1 MHQAERKKHILD
13 ILSRRPLA
21 SVDELVDSLGVS
33 AATIRRDLNRL
44 SEAGEIER
52 VHGGAQKA
60 PSSLHLRGS
69 PFADNLT
76 VNVPQKKAIAELA
89 ASLVSPSE
97 TIILDAGTTTY
108 FMCPHLRG
116 RDLQILTNSL
126 PVVNE
131 LYKDPTVRLHVP
143 GGQIYPEQD
152 IILSPFRDDA
162 TGNYAASKMFMGAH
176 GLWRQGLVQE
186 DSILIQAERRL
197 LDRTEDLIV
206 VADSS
211 KVRPSDGL
219 VLCGLDRIDTLVT
232 DEALEPDAKAI
243 LEAAGVD
250 VLIAK
255 LG

>member
-1 MHQAERKKHILD
+1 MHQAERKRLILD

-21 SVDELVDSLGVS
+21 SVDELVSTLGVS

-44 SEAGEIER
+44 SSEGVIER

-60 PSSLHLRGS
+60 DHATGLRGS
-69 PFADNLT
+69 PFAQNLT

-89 ASLVSPSE
+89 ASLIAPSE

-108 FMCPHLRG
+108 FMCPFLTG
-116 RDLQILTNSL
+116 RDLQVLTNSL
-126 PVVNE
+126 PIVNA
-131 LYKDPTVRLHVP
+131 LYKDTSVRLHVP

-176 GLWRQGLVQE
+176 GLWTQGLVQE
-186 DSILIQAERRL
+186 DSTLVQAERRL
-197 LDRTEDLIV
+197 LDRANELIV

-211 KVRPSDGL
+211 KLQPCTGL
-219 VLCGLDRIDTLVT
+219 VLCGLEQISALVT
-232 DEALEPDAKAI
+232 DAGID
-243 LEAAGVD
+243 EAARTMIENAGID
-250 VLIAK
+250 LLTA
-255 LG
+255 GN